1 MTGSVIIGMQWGDEG
16 KGKIVDYVSSDY
28 DSVVRYNG
36 GPNAGHTV
44 YAGAKSFTFHQVP
57 SGAFQGKELF
67 IAPGVVIDPVIFSGE
82 VKELK
87 EIAGDV
93 KLMLDYRSTVI
104 TPADRELDRRI
115 EELKGA
121 ESVGTTLRGIGPS
134 YSSRA
139 LRISP
144 TVGDVIRGKFN
155 SDIYG
160 KLYSIDFESQ
170 SWIESSR
177 RALEGYAGDVREA
190 LLERLERRERVL
202 FESAQGTLLDP
213 LYGTYP
219 YVTSSHTTAGYAAV
233 SSGIPSK
240 MVNSVIGVMKAY
252 TTRVGKGPMPTEL
265 LGVHGDA
272 VRQKG
277 HEYGATTGR
286 PRRVGWVD
294 LPLLRYSA
302 EVNGIDE
309 IMITK
314 IDVLSGL
321 KELKVAVA
329 YRINGEEMDRVRP
342 SAETLEAA
350 EPVYEEL
357 EPIPEVDWKDAVKG
371 NLPVQVRKYIDFLED
386 RLKTRVS
393 TISAGPEREMTLKL
407 G

>member
-16 KGKIVDYVSSDY
+16 KGKVVDYISSDY
-28 DSVVRYNG
+28 SSVVRYNG

-44 YAGAKSFTFHQVP
+44 YVGAKSFTFHQVP

-67 IAPGVVIDPVIFSGE
+67 IAPGVVIDPVIFSDE
-82 VKELK
+82 VRELK
-87 EIAGDV
+87 GIAGDV
-93 KLMLDYRSTVI
+93 KLMLDYRATVI

-144 TVGDVIRGKFN
+144 TVEDILKDKFN
-155 SDIYG
+155 PGIYG
-160 KLYSIDFESQ
+160 KLYSIDFEPQ

-177 RALEGYAGDVREA
+177 RALKEYAGDVRDA
-190 LLERLERRERVL
+190 ILERLESGKSLL

-233 SSGIPSK
+233 SSGIPPK
-240 MVNSVIGVMKAY
+240 MVNNVIGVMKAY

-265 LGVHGDA
+265 LSRLGEA
-272 VRQKG
+272 IRQKG

-286 PRRVGWVD
+286 PRRVGWLD

-309 IMITK
+309 IVITK

-321 KELKVAVA
+321 NELKVAVA
-329 YRINGEEMDRVRP
+329 YRINGKEMERVRP
-342 SAETLEAA
+342 STEILESA

-357 EPIPEVDWKDAVKG
+357 EPIPEVNWKDVVRG
-371 NLPVQVRKYIDFLED
+371 NLPVQVNKYIDFIED
-386 RLKTRVS
+386 HLKARVS
-393 TISAGPEREMTLKL
+393 VISAGPEREMTLKL